1 MTLQEQLDQMH
12 QKVLDSAPEAAV
24 ALDADTEALVQGR
37 VGADGPKAGEACP
50 GFELPDQL
58 GRPVNSEEL
67 LKNGPLVVSFYR
79 GNW

>member
-1 MTLQEQLDQMH
+1 MTLQEQLDQVH
-12 QKVLDSAPEAAV
+12 QKILENAPEAAI
-24 ALDADTEALVQGR
+24 ALDADTEALVKGM
-37 VGADGPKAGEACP
+37 VGTGGPKVGEPSP

-58 GRPVNSEEL
+58 GRPVSSEEL